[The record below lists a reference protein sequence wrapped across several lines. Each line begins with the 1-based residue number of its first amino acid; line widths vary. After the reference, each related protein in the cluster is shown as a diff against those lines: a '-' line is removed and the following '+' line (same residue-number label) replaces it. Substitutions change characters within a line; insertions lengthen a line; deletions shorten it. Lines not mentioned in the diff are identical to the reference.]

1 MASIKN
7 LKKNIK
13 DVIEDIIDISLV
25 SVNGDTKK
33 TEAII
38 DEAIDVFD
46 DLIAKANAK
55 DVEDKKAHFKAIEA
69 ELEVRANKLLDKVN

>member
-25 SVNGDTKK
+25 SANDDEKK

-46 DLIAKANAK
+46 DLIAKVNAK
-55 DVEDKKAHFKAIEA
+55 DVKDKKAHFKAIEA

>member
-25 SVNGDTKK
+25 SANDDEKK

-46 DLIAKANAK
+46 DLIAKVNAK

>member
-25 SVNGDTKK
+25 STNGDEKK

-46 DLIAKANAK
+46 DLIAKVNAK

>member
-25 SVNGDTKK
+25 RANDDEKK

-46 DLIAKANAK
+46 DLIAKVNAK

-69 ELEVRANKLLDKVN
+69 ELEVRANKILDKVN

>member
-25 SVNGDTKK
+25 SANNDEKK

-46 DLIAKANAK
+46 DLIAKVNAK

>member
-13 DVIEDIIDISLV
+13 DVIEEIIDISLV
-25 SVNGDTKK
+25 SANDDEKK

-46 DLIAKANAK
+46 DLIAKVNAK

>member
-25 SVNGDTKK
+25 SANGDAKK

-46 DLIAKANAK
+46 DLLAKVNAK

>member
-1 MASIKN
+1 M
-7 LKKNIK
+7 KKNIK

-25 SVNGDTKK
+25 SANGDEKK

-46 DLIAKANAK
+46 DLIAKVNAK

>member
-46 DLIAKANAK
+46 DLIAKVNAK

>member
-1 MASIKN
+1 LK
-7 LKKNIK
+7 KKNIK

-25 SVNGDTKK
+25 SANDDEKK

-46 DLIAKANAK
+46 DLIAKVNAK

>member
-25 SVNGDTKK
+25 SANGDEKK

-46 DLIAKANAK
+46 DLIAKVNAK

-69 ELEVRANKLLDKVN
+69 ELVVRANKLLDKVN

>member
-25 SVNGDTKK
+25 SANGDEKK

-46 DLIAKANAK
+46 DLIAKVNAK

-69 ELEVRANKLLDKVN
+69 ELEVRANKLFDKVN

>member
-25 SVNGDTKK
+25 SANGDEKK

-38 DEAIDVFD
+38 DEAIMF
-46 DLIAKANAK
+46 LMI
-55 DVEDKKAHFKAIEA
+55 
-69 ELEVRANKLLDKVN
+69 

>member
-25 SVNGDTKK
+25 SANDDEKK

-46 DLIAKANAK
+46 DLIAKVNAK

-69 ELEVRANKLLDKVN
+69 ELEVRANKILDKVN

>member
-25 SVNGDTKK
+25 SANGDAKK

-46 DLIAKANAK
+46 DLIAKVNAK

-69 ELEVRANKLLDKVN
+69 ELEVRANKLLDKVS

>member
-25 SVNGDTKK
+25 SANGDEKK

-46 DLIAKANAK
+46 DLIAKVNAK

>member
-25 SVNGDTKK
+25 SENGDEKK

-46 DLIAKANAK
+46 DLIAKVNAK